1 MSAAS
6 PLAWATA
13 GVLLVAAAVAAVRWL
28 RVAQREHYAPGRVVL
43 FAGRWWVDRVLSTAA
58 LAAGTAASVA
68 SAFEP
73 LAGLVVAVVGVG
85 APIGLGL
92 RGRTGGLAW
101 TRRLTTLAGVT
112 GFLGACAVAGGAIA
126 GQPVVAAAAVV
137 IGMPLLVDAAA
148 WCVVPFEGRV
158 AAVFVRSASRRLAQV
173 SPEVVAVTGSYGK
186 TSTKLFIAHLAAS
199 TRSVVA
205 SPASFNNLM
214 GLARTINEGLAP
226 GTDVLV
232 VEMGTYGPGEIARL
246 CRLTPPRISVIT
258 AIGPVH
264 LERFR
269 SEERIVAAK
278 SEITEGAEVVV
289 LTVDNPHLAVLADQL
304 AARPR
309 PARIV
314 RCSAAPV
321 PEPFIGGGAD
331 VHVALDGDMLVVRRA
346 GEIVARAV
354 DVTAP
359 ATNVACA
366 VAVALELGVPPGEIE
381 RRLASLPS
389 AAHRLEIVR
398 AASGVVVVDDTYN
411 ANPAGARAA
420 LAALARVGATGPG
433 HRVVVTPG
441 MVELG
446 ARQFAENEAFA
457 RDALAVADTL
467 LVVGRTNRRALTAGA
482 RPRAGRPEPG
492 GTVVVV
498 PDRKSAVDWVRSNLG
513 PGDAVLYENDLPD
526 HYP

>member
-1 MSAAS
+1 MV
-6 PLAWATA
+6 A
-13 GVLLVAAAVAAVRWL
+13 GAAAALRWL
-28 RVAQREHYAPGRVVL
+28 RVAQREHYAPGRVVR
-43 FAGRWWVDRVLSTAA
+43 FAGRWWADRALNAVA
-58 LAAGTAASVA
+58 LAGGVAAVAASGFA
-68 SAFEP
+68 P
-73 LAGLVVAVVGVG
+73 LAGLVAAAVG
-85 APIGLGL
+85 AGAPVGLGV

-101 TRRLTTLAGVT
+101 TRRLTTLAGAT

-126 GQPVVAAAAVV
+126 GQPVVGAAAVV
-137 IGMPLLVDAAA
+137 LGMPFLVDAAA
-148 WCVVPFEGRV
+148 WCVVPVEAR
-158 AAVFVRSASRRLAQV
+158 AAAGFLRSASRRLAQV
-173 SPEVVAVTGSYGK
+173 HPEVVAVTGSYGK
-186 TSTKLFIAHLAAS
+186 TSTKLFIAHLASS
-199 TRSVVA
+199 TRSLVA

-214 GLARTINEGLAP
+214 GLARTINEGLAA

-232 VEMGTYGPGEIARL
+232 VEMGTYAPGEIARL
-246 CRLTPPRISVIT
+246 CRLVPPRISVIT

-278 SEITEGAEVVV
+278 SEITDGAEVVV
-289 LTVDNPHLAVLADQL
+289 LNVDNPHLAALADRL

-309 PARIV
+309 PPRIV
-314 RCSAAPV
+314 RCSAAPASA
-321 PEPFIGGGAD
+321 GGRGAD
-331 VHVALDGDMLVVRRA
+331 VHAALDGETLVVRRT
-346 GEIVARAV
+346 GEVLARV
-354 DVTAP
+354 VGVKAP

-420 LAALARVGATGPG
+420 LAALAGVDPEGPG
-433 HRVVVTPG
+433 RRVVVTPG

-446 ARQFAENEAFA
+446 GRQFAENEAFA
-457 RDALAVADTL
+457 RDALAAADTL
-467 LVVGRTNRRALTAGA
+467 VVVGRTNRRALTAGA
-482 RPRAGRPEPG
+482 RHRAGEAGAG
-492 GTVVVV
+492 GTVVLV
-498 PDRKSAVDWVRSNLG
+498 PDRPRAVDWVRRNLG